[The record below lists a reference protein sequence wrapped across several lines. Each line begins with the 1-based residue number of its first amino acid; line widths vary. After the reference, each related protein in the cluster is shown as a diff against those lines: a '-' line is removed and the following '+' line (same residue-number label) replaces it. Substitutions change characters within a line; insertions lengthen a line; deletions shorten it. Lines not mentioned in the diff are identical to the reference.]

1 MSLGFPAR
9 CPSPENCS
17 QWEGLESP
25 MVIGFAFPLM
35 RLPPRPGKGQSF
47 CPKRLRQATGQ
58 LQGHKPISDY

>member
-47 CPKRLRQATGQ
+47 CPKRLRQATG
-58 LQGHKPISDY
+58 